1 MDAVGLSVPLHVE
14 VSGSLLDPVR
24 RLDELIS
31 DIRVDNQCKTQG
43 YRVPQELVN
52 DALKQNA
59 NIVYSDE
66 H

>member
-52 DALKQNA
+52 D
-59 NIVYSDE
+59 V
-66 H
+66 